1 MVGAEMTA
9 LEQKFYEC
17 VTEKIDVKCKELSR
31 GSVDRV
37 QELIYETQRIRMT
50 IPDVL
55 EKRQDIEKDM
65 ALKTGRLVASMEQ
78 YVQYLKRRLDDMKR
92 GHSSGSS

>member
-37 QELIYETQRIRMT
+37 QELIY
-50 IPDVL
+50 
-55 EKRQDIEKDM
+55 
-65 ALKTGRLVASMEQ
+65 
-78 YVQYLKRRLDDMKR
+78 
-92 GHSSGSS
+92 